1 MFKLYLLFAI
11 YGFLVICVTYFI
23 IKKTDILVVL
33 LLILCLVVD
42 AFGIGLTIGV
52 KQGESNVLKG
62 KPTYRML
69 VNYQMADSVC
79 EIKDTTYILK

>member
-1 MFKLYLLFAI
+1 MFKLYLLLAI
-11 YGFLVICVTYFI
+11 YGFLVICIEYFM
-23 IKKTDILVVL
+23 IKKKDVLIILLLVL
-33 LLILCLVVD
+33 LLVVVT
-42 AFGIGLTIGV
+42 FEMGLTIGV
-52 KQGESNVLKG
+52 REGESNVLKG